1 MDEKMLD
8 RLNFREAMSRLTGAV
23 TVVSTNGPA
32 GLGGFTATAVCS
44 ITDDPP
50 MLLACMNR
58 NSRQHAVFNSN
69 RVLCVNVLTAEQ
81 EQISRV
87 FASPAKV
94 EERFQSGRW
103 TVLET
108 GAPALENALVNFDGR
123 IVQVIEAGTH
133 SIFLCQIV
141 TLRIEPDDP
150 TGLAYY
156 GRKYHPIAD
165 KKRDEMPPHQ
175 PLVRPLNEFL

>member
-1 MDEKMLD
+1 MID
-8 RLNFREAMSRLTGAV
+8 RLHFREAMSRLTGAV
-23 TVVSTNGPA
+23 TVIATNGPA

-44 ITDDPP
+44 ITDEPP

-58 NSRQHAVFNSN
+58 NSRQHTVFNSN
-69 RVLCVNVLTAEQ
+69 GVLCVNVLTAGQ
-81 EQISRV
+81 EEISRV
-87 FASPAKV
+87 FASAATV
-94 EERFQSGRW
+94 EERFQAGLW

-150 TGLAYY
+150 TGLAYF
-156 GRKYHPIAD
+156 GRKYHPIAG
-165 KKRDEMPPHQ
+165 KERDEVPIPQ
-175 PLVRPLNEFL
+175 PLLRPLNEFL